1 MFWIVQSRGTL
12 TKLVSLGSSHWRG
25 SVRKG
30 VLRNFANVTG
40 KHLCESLFFN
50 KIAGLRASGLQLH

>member
-1 MFWIVQSRGTL
+1 MTRLNLIH
-12 TKLVSLGSSHWRG
+12 SSHRKC

-30 VLRNFANVTG
+30 VLQNFAKFKG

-50 KIAGLRASGLQLH
+50 KIAGLRLLK